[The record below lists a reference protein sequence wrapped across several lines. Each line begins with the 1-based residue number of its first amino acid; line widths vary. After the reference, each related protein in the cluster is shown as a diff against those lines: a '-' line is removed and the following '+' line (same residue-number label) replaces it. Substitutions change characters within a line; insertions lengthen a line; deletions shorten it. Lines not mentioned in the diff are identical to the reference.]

1 MRVQR
6 GVGPNGKEAAM
17 AEIKKAMAID
27 ANGDC
32 YVIDEKLIKEHG
44 KKLVD
49 KSFKPVVTGVAPI
62 RQADWPVCSWSNE
75 YKAYFDCHMF

>member
-1 MRVQR
+1 VLDPMERKQLWQKLR
-6 GVGPNGKEAAM
+6 RRL
-17 AEIKKAMAID
+17 AIRWRT
-27 ANGDC
+27 GDC

-62 RQADWPVCSWSNE
+62 RQADWPVLQLE
-75 YKAYFDCHMF
+75 